1 MLTADSNTELDADTR
16 SPLKIAYNLS
26 LVINKPFNYQ

>member
-16 SPLKIAYNLS
+16 SPKAAYNLS
-26 LVINKPFNYQ
+26 LVIKMPFNYQ